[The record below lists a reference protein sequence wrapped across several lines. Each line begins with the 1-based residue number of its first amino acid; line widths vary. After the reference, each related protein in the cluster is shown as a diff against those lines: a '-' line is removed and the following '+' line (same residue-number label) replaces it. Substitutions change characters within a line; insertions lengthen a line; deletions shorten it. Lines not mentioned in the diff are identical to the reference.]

1 MQEDLIL
8 FDFVFLYKKI
18 LSFFQKNVLL
28 YVYFF
33 NKMKKNETNNPQN
46 QAKNKFLARMQT
58 NAVMLKNNDK
68 NNVLSKIQNKTTTL
82 SNRQKQTTTLTIS

>member
-1 MQEDLIL
+1 
-8 FDFVFLYKKI
+8 
-18 LSFFQKNVLL
+18 
-28 YVYFF
+28 
-33 NKMKKNETNNPQN
+33 MKKNEVNNQQN
-46 QAKNKFLARMQT
+46 KASNKFLARMQT